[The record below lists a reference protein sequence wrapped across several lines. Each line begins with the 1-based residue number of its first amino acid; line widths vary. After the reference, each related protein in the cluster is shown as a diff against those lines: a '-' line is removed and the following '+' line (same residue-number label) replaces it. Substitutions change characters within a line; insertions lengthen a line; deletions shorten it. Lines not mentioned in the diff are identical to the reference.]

1 MKKIILIILVLAS
14 SAAFAQTPPD
24 SINHIVDSLFVRASS
39 GMVMYRD
46 LVEPA
51 TKALGAMGEPA
62 VPRLVEK
69 MKTQDAREM
78 QTFESVFK
86 IIGHPAVPLLV
97 EALGSVDPY
106 RRRLSARVLGEM
118 KDSSAVNGLI
128 EYVEDRDFR
137 MRAGVISALGKINDK
152 RGVAPSL
159 AALKDDDYL
168 VRTSAAISL
177 TYLADSTTVTPL
189 IEALSD
195 PYYGVRYSAVEA
207 LTKIGSPAVTPIAD
221 GLAEPND
228 ETSFYLIIEAA
239 GNLKNEKLADP
250 LIKILSSDD
259 YNARAFAVEAL
270 GKIGG
275 KDVMKALQKQ
285 ASLENHPFVLS
296 KLKAIKFN

>member
-1 MKKIILIILVLAS
+1 
-14 SAAFAQTPPD
+14 
-24 SINHIVDSLFVRASS
+24 
-39 GMVMYRD
+39 MVMYRD

-86 IIGHPAVPLLV
+86 IIGRPAVPMLV

-118 KDSSAVNGLI
+118 KDSSAVYGLL
-128 EYVEDRDFR
+128 EYIEDRDFR

-152 RGVAPSL
+152 RGVRPSL

-177 TYLADSTTVTPL
+177 SMLADSNTVNPL
-189 IEALSD
+189 VEALSD
-195 PYYGVRYSAVEA
+195 PYYGVRYSAMEA
-207 LTKIGSPAVTPIAD
+207 LTKIGAPAVPAIAD
-221 GLAEPND
+221 GLADPND
-228 ETSFYLIIEAA
+228 EISLYLLIETA
-239 GNLKNEKLADP
+239 GNLKDEILVEP
-250 LIKILSSDD
+250 LIKILSTDD

-275 KDVMKALQKQ
+275 KTR
-285 ASLENHPFVLS
+285 
-296 KLKAIKFN
+296 